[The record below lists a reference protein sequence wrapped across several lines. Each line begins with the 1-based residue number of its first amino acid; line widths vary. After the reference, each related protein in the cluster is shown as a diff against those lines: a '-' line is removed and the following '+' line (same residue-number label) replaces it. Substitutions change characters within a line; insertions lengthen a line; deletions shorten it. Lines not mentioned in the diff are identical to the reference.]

1 MSQKNMLFSKFA
13 RYRICLQYQ
22 KTLILSLACY
32 NHLSILHPCS
42 GKRGTLV
49 LSLTYWVSV
58 INFKGSLLNFQIQNS
73 AERFG

>member
-1 MSQKNMLFSKFA
+1 MSQKNMPFSKFA

-32 NHLSILHPCS
+32 NNLSILHPCS

-49 LSLTYWVSV
+49 LS
-58 INFKGSLLNFQIQNS
+58 NLLGFCH
-73 AERFG
+73 